1 MKICNIWK
9 ISERCKVNVINREGL
24 EIGSNNTLLV
34 EEGTSARITH
44 YDLRSINIK
53 YIPIK
58 QPMYNINILL
68 MERRNFCKPEYAN
81 VYNAGLPQGDT
92 RANGA
97 SGHSLHPPL
106 RTASRWHI
114 FHFFCI
120 FCMYSLL
127 NNVLLLKFTHLETLP
142 VFTSHLS
149 HIFKCIFAYF
159 IFPSFL
165 QIFHP
170 QLTVCYSCQSPDPP

>member
-1 MKICNIWK
+1 MQ
-9 ISERCKVNVINREGL
+9 SEYDNREGL

-44 YDLRSINIK
+44 YDLRYK

-58 QPMYNINILL
+58 QHI
-68 MERRNFCKPEYAN
+68 MERLNFCNPEYAN

-106 RTASRWHI
+106 RTASR
-114 FHFFCI
+114 
-120 FCMYSLL
+120 
-127 NNVLLLKFTHLETLP
+127 
-142 VFTSHLS
+142 
-149 HIFKCIFAYF
+149 
-159 IFPSFL
+159 
-165 QIFHP
+165 
-170 QLTVCYSCQSPDPP
+170 